1 MWGKKVDT
9 MIRTVDQDELAAI
22 VREAGYKALVKSTE
36 EGGSQYQGDAY
47 IETAQNGWQTFI
59 TFYNKTEDGKYTSVQ
74 FGLRLNDNEGT
85 FGGTA
90 RMNEFNSRWRFV
102 KGVINAD
109 NSFRIQMDVDLDG
122 GVSREYLIKR
132 VGLWDYLLG
141 SFNNFT
147 TEVHRERAAAEAEV
161 EKVQHLH

>member
-9 MIRTVDQDELAAI
+9 IIMAVDQDILAAI

-36 EGGSQYQGDAY
+36 EGGSHYKGDAY

-74 FGLRLNDNEGT
+74 FGLHLNDNEGT

-90 RMNEFNSRWRFV
+90 RMNDFNSQWRFV

-109 NSFRIQMDVDLDG
+109 NSLTIQMDVDLVG

-132 VGLWDYLLG
+132 VGLWDHVLG

-147 TEVHRERAAAEAEV
+147 AEVQRERAAREAEAE
-161 EKVQHLH
+161 KVLQLH

>member
-122 GVSREYLIKR
+122 GVHGNTSSSAWVSGTISWARSITSRRKFIE
-132 VGLWDYLLG
+132 
-141 SFNNFT
+141 S
-147 TEVHRERAAAEAEV
+147 ERRP
-161 EKVQHLH
+161 KPR

>member
-90 RMNEFNSRWRFV
+90 KMNEFNSRWRFV

-109 NSFRIQMDVDLDG
+109 NSLQDSDG
-122 GVSREYLIKR
+122 CRFGRWSLTGIPHQARGSLR
-132 VGLWDYLLG
+132 LSPGL
-141 SFNNFT
+141 
-147 TEVHRERAAAEAEV
+147 
-161 EKVQHLH
+161 VQ